1 MTAYGRQRIPGPIDA
16 AAISVET
23 DPPEVGWHAAWWAA
37 DVSLGDGDAVS
48 TWNDRTGNGR
58 DLTQAT
64 SGRYPLFR
72 PTVSSLNN
80 KAAVE
85 FDGTDDYLRWTSGS
99 GLSQPFTYVL
109 VMRIH
114 TAQSGQVVYMD
125 SGSSG
130 TPAALFKFNAATDWV
145 LFAGSSFAAA
155 ASPAIGV
162 GNFAVR
168 AMTNGASCRF
178 NINGTATSPAQNA
191 GANQLYGVTLGAH
204 RDNSSAA
211 AISVA
216 FAAVYPGDVTADAKW
231 AAFKT
236 WVSDKYGMTLA

>member
-1 MTAYGRQRIPGPIDA
+1 MTAYGRPRYPLPIDA

-23 DPPEVGWHAAWWAA
+23 DPPEVGWHAAWWAD
-37 DVSLGDGDAVS
+37 DVSLGDGDEVS
-48 TWNDRTGNGR
+48 TWSDRTGNGR

-99 GLSQPFTYVL
+99 GLSQPVTYVL
-109 VMRIH
+109 VMRIR
-114 TAQSGQVVYMD
+114 TASSRQVVYMD
-125 SGSSG
+125 SADSG
-130 TPAALFKFNAATDWV
+130 TAAALFKFNADTGWN
-145 LFAGSSFAAA
+145 LFAGSGFAGAT
-155 ASPAIGV
+155 SPAIGV

-168 AMTNGASCRF
+168 AMTNGSSSRF
-178 NINGTATSPAQNA
+178 NINGTATSPTTNA

-216 FAAVYPGDVTADAKW
+216 FAAVYPGDVTADAGW
-231 AAFKT
+231 AAFT
-236 WVSDKYGMTLA
+236 AWVSDTYGMTLA